1 METQTKLS
9 KQTVFLHWTVGI
21 SMIVLLASG
30 IIMDEFE
37 LYSLYDW
44 HKSFGVAI
52 VLFVMWRILWRMW
65 EGWPQH
71 DHSLIEIK
79 LAKIVHWTLIAG
91 TVLMPISGVMMSGFG
106 GYGVPL
112 FGWELIERNPNPMN
126 LSEVVPINE
135 FLSEVGDELHDLG
148 KSILIFAIGLHVLGA
163 LKHHIID
170 KDNTLKRMLGK

>member
-1 METQTKLS
+1 MDTQTKLS
-9 KQTVFLHWTVGI
+9 KQTVFLHWTVAIGL
-21 SMIVLLASG
+21 IVLLLSG
-30 IIMDEFE
+30 IIMDEFD

-52 VLFVMWRILWRMW
+52 LAFVVWRILWRMR

-71 DHSLIEIK
+71 NYSLIEIK
-79 LAKIVHWTLIAG
+79 LAKIIHWTLIAG

-112 FGWELIERNPNPMN
+112 FGWELIARNPDPANP
-126 LSEVVPINE
+126 SEVLPISE

-148 KSILIFAIGLHVLGA
+148 KSIILFALALHILGA
-163 LKHHIID
+163 LKHHVID